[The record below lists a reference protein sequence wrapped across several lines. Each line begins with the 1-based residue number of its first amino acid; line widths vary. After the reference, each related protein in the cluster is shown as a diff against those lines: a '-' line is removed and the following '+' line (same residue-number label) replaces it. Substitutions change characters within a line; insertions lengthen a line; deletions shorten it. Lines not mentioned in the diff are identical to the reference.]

1 MHGAGDGCRP
11 QWSADVLMEGLA
23 AARLEPRPAAT
34 GSVDTPA
41 MHDAASDGH
50 GPPWSADVL
59 MAGLAA
65 ARGEPRAAANNS
77 AVVAP
82 TVHAAANARHGPPW
96 SADVLMAG
104 LAAARDERSAQATK
118 RATDPRDTLSR
129 DEPGESANRR
139 AGETIA
145 ASSPTTI
152 HTARPV
158 ESSDTTQ
165 PSRCP
170 GSSAHGPFELNVG
183 GRVFTTRRSTLT
195 MEAGSVLANLFD
207 EGSMFNAIDRDSA
220 GRVFLDHDGDSFAV
234 VLDYLRRAGRLVG
247 RHSADMLSRVREDAE
262 YFGLAGLVAAVDVHT
277 AAAEAERTRMQ
288 EAEDA
293 KRLAEAVAAEER
305 QAARDAE
312 LRQRKLIEYDHM
324 LWGPLKCSAGTPHD
338 TDANRL
344 TELAERKDALRRYC
358 EDGWRV
364 EKMASGADGT
374 WLELLLARETDQPV
388 DHS

>member
-1 MHGAGDGCRP
+1 
-11 QWSADVLMEGLA
+11 
-23 AARLEPRPAAT
+23 
-34 GSVDTPA
+34 
-41 MHDAASDGH
+41 
-50 GPPWSADVL
+50 

-82 TVHAAANARHGPPW
+82 TVHDAANARHGPPW

-129 DEPGESANRR
+129 ERLLASRDEPGESAS
-139 AGETIA
+139 GKTIA

-152 HTARPV
+152 HTASPVDIIRSTGGLRPV
-158 ESSDTTQ
+158 ESS
-165 PSRCP
+165 
-170 GSSAHGPFELNVG
+170 GSSVHGPFELNVG

-195 MEAGSVLANLFD
+195 MEAGSMLANLFD
-207 EGSMFNAIDRDSA
+207 KGSMFNAIDRDSA
-220 GRVFLDHDGDSFAV
+220 GRLFLDRDGDSFAV

-262 YFGLAGLVAAVDVHT
+262 YFGLAALVAAVDAHT
-277 AAAEAERTRMQ
+277 EAAEAERTRMQ

-312 LRQRKLIEYDHM
+312 LRQRKIIEYDHM